1 MTDAVFNKINA
12 PLLQDTRLGGYAGF
26 LSARF
31 FEERIFSE
39 EAYNGVFREAED
51 AFREK
56 LDDQTIIGYW
66 RGEFWGKL
74 VISAARVCRYTGN
87 HELYA
92 FLKKSA
98 ETMLSLQEADGY
110 LGTYRNHDF
119 VCPPAAE
126 DAEKLVGWK
135 CCWCWNIWCRKYT
148 LWGLIEL

>member
-74 VISAARVCRYTGN
+74 VISAARV
-87 HELYA
+87 
-92 FLKKSA
+92 
-98 ETMLSLQEADGY
+98 
-110 LGTYRNHDF
+110 
-119 VCPPAAE
+119 
-126 DAEKLVGWK
+126 
-135 CCWCWNIWCRKYT
+135 
-148 LWGLIEL
+148 